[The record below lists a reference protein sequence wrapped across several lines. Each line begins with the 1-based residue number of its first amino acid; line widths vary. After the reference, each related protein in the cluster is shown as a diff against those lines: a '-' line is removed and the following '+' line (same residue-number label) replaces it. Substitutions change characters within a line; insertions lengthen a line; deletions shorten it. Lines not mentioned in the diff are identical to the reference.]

1 MRTLT
6 QDLDGSKKKLSELEN
21 NKLDLESTLK
31 ELKNNILGLN
41 SEKDAALL
49 QQQQSLE
56 KVSDLELELSKMQ
69 LEMEKSEQKILLLEQ
84 EIARKN
90 ESVDSLEISLKD
102 ECEKRLQAQTS
113 LVSLEKMYSQ
123 SQEDVSRLQIEIEK
137 QNGKLNELENLS
149 SELNNTILLINTEK
163 DATLHEN
170 QQSSARISDLESEL
184 LALKTELEN
193 VEGKVQMI
201 F

>member
-1 MRTLT
+1 
-6 QDLDGSKKKLSELEN
+6 
-21 NKLDLESTLK
+21 
-31 ELKNNILGLN
+31 
-41 SEKDAALL
+41 
-49 QQQQSLE
+49 
-56 KVSDLELELSKMQ
+56 MQ